1 MAQAI
6 QENITQLED
15 QALLIANEIFNLINE
30 YTNDSSVSKFFLT
43 DEIATACYGL
53 TAGFTSVIYTPN
65 LTPKQTVDTTML
77 SFLYALM
84 TYGFNIYLKE
94 RSLRTN
100 SAPYSLPYDKTV
112 VRKAQKKALSRTA
125 KGDLISTPLADNI
138 IAIIL
143 ENITTQMDIS
153 EFTIKGHRL
162 NKRKFWD
169 YVKLSLYW
177 GYNFAEE
184 ILDEKEAQTASGR
197 TRQRIAK
204 ATKN

>member
-1 MAQAI
+1 MSDK
-6 QENITQLED
+6 TQNTPAHLED

-30 YTNDSSVSKFFLT
+30 YTHDSYVSKFFLT
-43 DEIATACYGL
+43 DEIASTCYSL
-53 TAGFTSVIYTPN
+53 TAGFTSVIYTPA
-65 LTPKQTVDTTML
+65 LDPEQTVDAMLL

-100 SAPYSLPYDKTV
+100 SAPYNLPIDKKV
-112 VRKAQKKALSRTA
+112 IKKAQKDTLTRTS
-125 KGDLISTPLADNI
+125 KGDLVSTPLADNI
-138 IAIIL
+138 IAIIV
-143 ENITTQMDIS
+143 ENISTQMDLS
-153 EFTIKGHRL
+153 EFVIKGHRL

-184 ILDEKEAQTASGR
+184 LMDKKVYQP
-197 TRQRIAK
+197 
-204 ATKN
+204 KNKKQQSN

>member
-1 MAQAI
+1 
-6 QENITQLED
+6 QLED

-30 YTNDSSVSKFFLT
+30 YTHDSSVSKFFLT

-53 TAGFTSVIYTPN
+53 TAGFTSVIYTPH
-65 LTPKQTVDTTML
+65 LKPEETIDATLL

-100 SAPYSLPYDKTV
+100 SAPYYLPSDKKT
-112 VRKAQKKALSRTA
+112 VRKAQKNALTRTA
-125 KGDLISTPLADNI
+125 KGNLFSTPLTDNI

-143 ENITTQMDIS
+143 ENISTQMEIT
-153 EFTIKGHRL
+153 EFMLKGHRL
-162 NKRKFWD
+162 NKNKFWD

-177 GYNFAEE
+177 GYNFAGELLEE
-184 ILDEKEAQTASGR
+184 KGIKQTRGIP
-197 TRQRIAK
+197 T
-204 ATKN
+204 TKN

>member
-1 MAQAI
+1 MSQTI
-6 QENITQLED
+6 PEYTINLED

-30 YTNDSSVSKFFLT
+30 YTNDSQISKFFLT
-43 DEIATACYGL
+43 DEVASCCYGL
-53 TAGFTSVIYTPN
+53 SAGFASVIYTPV
-65 LTPKQTVDTTML
+65 LDPELTVDSTLL

-100 SAPYSLPYDKTV
+100 SQPYTMPYDKKI
-112 VRKAQKKALSRTA
+112 VRKAQKNTLSRTS
-125 KGDLISTPLADNI
+125 KGNLLSTPLADNI
-138 IAIIL
+138 IAIII
-143 ENITTQMDIS
+143 ENIASQMNLT
-153 EFTIKGHRL
+153 EFQIKKHRM

-184 ILDEKEAQTASGR
+184 LIDKKVSMTSKLSQVQK
-197 TRQRIAK
+197 I
-204 ATKN
+204 N